1 MPHEFDGE
9 QYRRAS
15 AHQKEWGARLI
26 EELKLTG
33 DERVLDLGC
42 GDGALTARI
51 AALVPGGRALG
62 IDASAGM
69 IASARRL
76 SAPNLEFR
84 LLDINDL
91 PFEAEFD
98 VVFSN
103 ATLHWVKD
111 HGRLL
116 ENVHRALRDG
126 GRARFNFAGAG
137 NCANLLRVVSEV
149 TALPR
154 YAPLFADFEQP
165 WFMPA
170 ADEYRGI
177 LQRSPFRRFEVWDE
191 VADRSFPDAQ
201 AMTLWIENPSLV
213 PFLEHLPA
221 QDRRAFRD
229 LVVDAMIRAT
239 RRPGG
244 TCFET
249 FRRINVLAVRTRK
262 GYNPAG
268 PDT

>member
-51 AALVPGGRALG
+51 AALAPRGRALG

-91 PFEAEFD
+91 RCEAEFD

-103 ATLHWVKD
+103 ATLHWVRD
-111 HGRLL
+111 HRPVLAGIRRGLFHVEVSRQSAYDPVIECGGGECLL
-116 ENVHRALRDG
+116 HPLSQVEDLIHAFLEKSINQDRHNPTLLYYPT
-126 GRARFNFAGAG
+126 AGA
-137 NCANLLRVVSEV
+137 
-149 TALPR
+149 
-154 YAPLFADFEQP
+154 
-165 WFMPA
+165 
-170 ADEYRGI
+170 
-177 LQRSPFRRFEVWDE
+177 
-191 VADRSFPDAQ
+191 
-201 AMTLWIENPSLV
+201 
-213 PFLEHLPA
+213 
-221 QDRRAFRD
+221 
-229 LVVDAMIRAT
+229 
-239 RRPGG
+239 
-244 TCFET
+244 
-249 FRRINVLAVRTRK
+249 
-262 GYNPAG
+262 
-268 PDT
+268 